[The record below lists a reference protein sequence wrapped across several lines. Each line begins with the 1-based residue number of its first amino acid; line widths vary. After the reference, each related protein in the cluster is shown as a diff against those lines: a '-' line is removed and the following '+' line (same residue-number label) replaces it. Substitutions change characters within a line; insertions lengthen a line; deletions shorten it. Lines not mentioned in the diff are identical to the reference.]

1 MACQSTRPLFV
12 AAGCVAMVLMSTV
25 GCRSRE
31 IIPERLPGTERLSPE
46 SPTWFSIS
54 PDEAFAIFAEVDSS
68 YPPPPADYK
77 LAPDF
82 HLVTLDLRSGTK
94 THHHLD
100 DLPPQTLASVD
111 PGSWYGLMRFFDAN
125 GWSEGV
131 FFVECWISPVASIN
145 PWIAFAAHT
154 PAAARVPPPDAVG
167 CSDCPPS
174 DAVLRMAKSRGI
186 DTLVPNSLSAAYHG
200 GRLSEYLYTDAPRGD
215 GIELV
220 RVDSRGEK
228 KVIKRVSRFGKE
240 VMVNSIRVSPDER
253 YLAYS
258 VDFRLKLPFP
268 TPAVGELYVYDLA
281 KRRTRRID
289 GVYAGISNLIW
300 SPDSRRLY
308 FGARDGRTNGLY
320 RATIENRR

>member
-77 LAPDF
+77 LPPEF

-100 DLPPQTLASVD
+100 DLTSQTLGVD
-111 PGSWYGLMRFFDAN
+111 IPPWYELMRHFDAS
-125 GWSEGV
+125 GWSGGV
-131 FFVECWISPVASIN
+131 FLIERWISPVASIN
-145 PWIAFAAHT
+145 PWIAFAAHA

-174 DAVLRMAKSRGI
+174 DAVLEMAKSRGI
-186 DTLVPNSLSAAYHG
+186 DTSLPKHLSAAYQE
-200 GRLSEYLYTDAPRGD
+200 GRLSEYLYAGVFRGD
-215 GIELV
+215 GIEFV
-220 RVDSRGEK
+220 RVDSRGEREVIK
-228 KVIKRVSRFGKE
+228 KVSRVGKE
-240 VMVNSIRVSPDER
+240 VTVNSIRVSPDER

-258 VDFRLKLPFP
+258 VDISLKLPFP
-268 TPAVGELYVYDLA
+268 TRGVKELWVYDLA
-281 KRRTRRID
+281 KRRTNRID

-308 FGARDGRTNGLY
+308 FGAMDGRTNGLY
-320 RATIENRR
+320 RATIESGR